1 VAGAG
6 GKTEGRGT
14 ALTDALASLPA
25 TVKPLHVLKSRLYAG
40 GGLSIASPSS
50 SDSDKLADGISGG
63 GTWGGRGQLAA
74 MRNPPGSE
82 KVPRHARGAGGSDT
96 GC

>member
-63 GTWGGRGQLAA
+63 GRGQLAA